1 MNKTGSLSFDDK
13 VEVGGDALIF
23 RVTSEQS
30 DGALTGVEVRMRAG
44 GGPPMLH
51 RHDPFEVYRVEQGE
65 FAFYVANDDGEV
77 ERTVAG
83 PGAVVPIGGGRE
95 HTIRNESREEAR
107 AFVVFSPGTEMEQF
121 ARAAGALAQRGTPGV
136 DEVLALAEA
145 HGIEMTRPLNGVR

>member
-1 MNKTGSLSFDDK
+1 MNKTGNLSLYDT
-13 VEVGGDALIF
+13 VEVGGDLLTF
-23 RVTSEQS
+23 RLTSEQS

-51 RHDPFEVYRVEQGE
+51 RHDPFEMYRVEQGE

-83 PGAVVPIGGGRE
+83 PGAVVPIAGGRE

-107 AFVVFSPGTEMEQF
+107 AFVVFSPGAEMEQF
-121 ARAAGALAQRGTPGV
+121 AREAGALAQRGTPSV
-136 DEVLALAEA
+136 DAVLALAEA
-145 HGIEMTRPLNGVR
+145 HGIEMTRPLDGVR